1 MAAGE
6 GLLARTV
13 SIAAKSAKVIAEEV
27 AKRLGKPVA
36 VKKRAALR
44 AAKTAPIISELLK
57 RDPADGITPLA
68 AARTRAI
75 LTSKAGRVGARTRTV
90 ARTEAKGAR

>member
-1 MAAGE
+1 MSE

-44 AAKTAPIISELLK
+44 TAAVAPMMTRLLK
-57 RDPADGITPLA
+57 RDSEDGIMPLA

-75 LTSKAGRVGARTRTV
+75 LTSKAGRVGKRTRTV
-90 ARTEAKGAR
+90 ERTEAKGTR